1 MRKSKIFTLILAVA
15 MMLTTTLP
23 MTAFAAGGI
32 QITPPEGVSVEERE
46 FRAYQIFTV
55 KTNEDADSFVYE
67 LNPAYSDFE
76 TYYAVKLGVSTL
88 DLKEYILSLVDS
100 SGVLDPAK
108 KGALEDLARALWN
121 WSKDSD
127 NGITPETATG
137 DDEGVSFENLEA
149 GYYIVAGESLFS
161 GSSATTFAALCTVL
175 ANDTPTNVTF
185 KADAPTIEKEV
196 MNHHSTEWENWTDV
210 SITDEVQF
218 KLTSTI
224 PDTTYYEQYTY
235 KVHDRMSVGLTWD
248 ERVSV
253 IAYES
258 DAPEEE
264 GLPLASVDNDS
275 GDGYQLSEIGKD
287 GTDTVFT
294 VTINSNT
301 IKKLSEDGYKRIEII
316 YSATLNENAV
326 IENEGNPNYV
336 YLEYSNDPN
345 WVWDGSSEDKEPT
358 EKTPEDDAWVYT
370 YKLNIFKYTGGET
383 PLSGVKFQLFKGD
396 KVAEFEKIGNQY
408 VFQGF
413 IEKQDDPGASAGQTE
428 ITAYETYLAKTVL
441 ETGADGM
448 IYIVGIDEGNYTL
461 SEYQALPGYNA
472 AEDITVTVYNKLLDE
487 TDITGINAL
496 VEYLNENCGKTN
508 TGDSLV
514 NYATYTKVDRVDVY
528 NGKGSTFPG
537 TGGIGVY
544 IFYAVSAILTVGLI
558 AFFVIRRRRNIL
570 KV

>member
-23 MTAFAAGGI
+23 MTAFAAGGSI
-32 QITPPEGVSVEERE
+32 QITPSGVASVEGQV
-46 FRAYQIFTV
+46 FKAYQIFTV
-55 KTNEDADSFVYE
+55 ETNEDADSFVYE

-76 TYYAVKLGVSTL
+76 TYYAAILEDLT
-88 DLKEYILSLVDS
+88 LKEYILSLVDS
-100 SGVLDPAK
+100 TGVLDPAK

-121 WSKDSD
+121 WSNDSD
-127 NGITPETATG
+127 SGIIPETATG
-137 DDEGVSFENLEA
+137 DGKGVSFENLEA

-161 GSSATTFAALCTVL
+161 GSPATTFAALCTVL
-175 ANDTPTNVTF
+175 ANDHPTNVTF
-185 KADAPTIEKEV
+185 KADAPTIEKKV
-196 MNHHSTEWENWTDV
+196 MNHHSTDWENWTDV
-210 SITDEVQF
+210 SITDKVQF

-235 KVHDRMSVGLTWD
+235 KVHDRMSVGLSFD
-248 ERVSV
+248 DIVSV
-253 IAYES
+253 FAYKGEASTVLSPVNNAS
-258 DAPEEE
+258 D
-264 GLPLASVDNDS
+264 
-275 GDGYQLSEIGKD
+275 DGYQLSETT
-287 GTDTVFT
+287 TDVENGDTIFT
-294 VTINSNT
+294 VTINSDT
-301 IKKLSEDGYKRIEII
+301 IKSLSEDGYDRIEII
-316 YSATLNENAV
+316 YSAILNEDSV
-326 IENEGNPNYV
+326 IESVGNPNYV

-370 YKLNIFKYTGGET
+370 YKLDIFKYTGTDT
-383 PLSGVKFQLFKGD
+383 PLEGVEFQLFDDD
-396 KVAEFEKIGNQY
+396 KVAAFIINNNSEY

-413 IEKQDDPGASAGQTE
+413 IPKQTE
-428 ITAYETYLAKTVL
+428 PDAAYLAKTVL
-441 ETGADGM
+441 KTDADGM

-514 NYATYTKVDRVDVY
+514 NYATYTKVDRVNVY

>member
-23 MTAFAAGGI
+23 MTAFAAGGSI
-32 QITPPEGVSVEERE
+32 QITPSGVASVESQV
-46 FRAYQIFTV
+46 FKAYQIFTV
-55 KTNEDADSFVYE
+55 ETNENADSFVYE
-67 LNPAYSDFE
+67 LNPEYQGFE
-76 TYYAVKLGVSTL
+76 TYYAAIL
-88 DLKEYILSLVDS
+88 DDLTLKEYILSLVDS
-100 SGVLDPAK
+100 TGVLIPEK

-137 DDEGVSFENLEA
+137 DDKGVSFENLEA

-175 ANDTPTNVTF
+175 DNDHPTNVTF
-185 KADAPTIEKEV
+185 KADAPTIEKKV
-196 MNHHSTEWENWTDV
+196 MNHHSTDWENWTDV
-210 SITDEVQF
+210 SITDKVQF

-235 KVHDRMSVGLTWD
+235 KVHDRMSVGLSFD
-248 ERVSV
+248 DIVSV
-253 IAYES
+253 FAYKGEASTVLSPVNNAS
-258 DAPEEE
+258 D
-264 GLPLASVDNDS
+264 
-275 GDGYQLSEIGKD
+275 DGYQLSETT
-287 GTDTVFT
+287 TDVENGDTIFT
-294 VTINSNT
+294 VTINSDT
-301 IKKLSEDGYKRIEII
+301 IKSLSEDGYDRIEII
-316 YSATLNENAV
+316 YSAILNEDSV
-326 IENEGNPNYV
+326 IESVGNPNYV

-370 YKLNIFKYTGGET
+370 YKLDIFKYTGTDT
-383 PLSGVKFQLFKGD
+383 PLEGVEFQLFDDD
-396 KVAEFEKIGNQY
+396 KVAAFIINNNSEY

-413 IEKQDDPGASAGQTE
+413 IPKQTE
-428 ITAYETYLAKTVL
+428 PDAAYLAKTVL
-441 ETGADGM
+441 KTDADGM

-514 NYATYTKVDRVDVY
+514 NYATYTKVDRVNVY